1 MMINFEP
8 ITVAVYGTLRY
19 GMGNWAWALDRTPD
33 KVEYLGED
41 FLEGYRLIAHQAG
54 GIPFMVDSCPTE
66 RVKVDLFRVMSEDV
80 LEDLDSLEGHPDWY
94 RRITAETPSGRAVHT
109 YLFPE
114 YSAFGSLSED
124 EVEAHGVCVIPDGD
138 WVRWSNRLSY

>member
-1 MMINFEP
+1 MINFEP

-19 GMGNWAWALDRTPD
+19 GMGNWAWALDRTSD

-41 FLEGYRLIAHQAG
+41 MLEGYRLLAHARG
-54 GIPFMVDSCPTE
+54 GIPFMVDGLTAE
-66 RVKVDLFRVMSEDV
+66 TVKVDLFRVMCADV

-94 RRITAETPSGRAVHT
+94 RRVKAATLSGVAVET

-114 YSAFGSLSED
+114 LNELGTVSAE
-124 EVEAHGVCVIPDGD
+124 EVAAHGMCVIPNGD
-138 WVRWSNRLSY
+138 WVSWSTHLPY